1 MHKIHFKYQL
11 INYQGQCAVEFC
23 LHQRSITLDA
33 NTKMAT
39 VHFNNKDN
47 ENVNRTFNKLAKL
60 WLLTCPNLWNIK
72 YSSADWLTD
81 PLPFQFTN

>member
-1 MHKIHFKYQL
+1 M
-11 INYQGQCAVEFC
+11 EFC
-23 LHQRSITLDA
+23 LHQRTITLDT
-33 NTKMAT
+33 NTKT
-39 VHFNNKDN
+39 VTVGFNNKDT
-47 ENVNRTFNKLAKL
+47 EKIHRTFTKLTKL